1 MFCQVIC
8 NMYIYIPKYKLDI
21 SMLNISKLNYV
32 KCIKT
37 LINLDMNKVRIY
49 KKCMMYNISINDV

>member
-1 MFCQVIC
+1 
-8 NMYIYIPKYKLDI
+8 MYIYIPKYKLDI